1 MKDILFGWLCS
12 FFFAQ
17 IEQIKRRVAWE
28 TERDYISKANETRRS
43 VETNRLQNL
52 IGKRV
57 VHFSNEDEPPFIG
70 LAVRL
75 QVFSQAGD
83 NVLVVVDEK
92 TKEEQIVL
100 GKVFEATPEIMEFVE
115 RLEPRHWLA
124 VFYRQIY

>member
-1 MKDILFGWLCS
+1 MKDILFRWFCS
-12 FFFAQ
+12 FFFVQ
-17 IEQIKRRVAWE
+17 IEEIKRRATWE
-28 TERDYISKANETRRS
+28 AERNYIAKVVETRRS

-57 VHFSNEDEPPFIG
+57 VHFSNEDEPPVIG
-70 LAVRL
+70 LAIRL
-75 QVFSQAGD
+75 QVYSQVGD
-83 NVLVVVDEK
+83 NVLVVVNEK
-92 TKEEQIVL
+92 TNEELMLL